1 MARYKSIKPALKN
14 PKEEQAKKD
23 TKRKKIIFRTF
34 SYVFYALLILG
45 IIITVINDD
54 NNLVFACGNIAMS
67 VIIFFAIAFL
77 VYTEIKGWY
86 KNIVYWEERKFF
98 ADSNINKEHLKEK
111 TSENRFVIIFISMI
125 LFGLAVYMLI
135 IGIRAL
141 YGIR

>member
-23 TKRKKIIFRTF
+23 TKRKEIIFRTF

-45 IIITVINDD
+45 IIITAINYD

-67 VIIFFAIAFL
+67 VIIFFGIAFL

-98 ADSNINKEHLKEK
+98 ADSNINKERLKEK
-111 TSENRFVIIFISMI
+111 SSENRFVIIFISMI
-125 LFGLAVYMLI
+125 FFGLAVYMLV